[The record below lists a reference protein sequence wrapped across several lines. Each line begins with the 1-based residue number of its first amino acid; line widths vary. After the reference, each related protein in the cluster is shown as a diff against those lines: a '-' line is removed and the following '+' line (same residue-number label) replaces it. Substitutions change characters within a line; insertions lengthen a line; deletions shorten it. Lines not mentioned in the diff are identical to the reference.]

1 MQSRFRSRISKAFMR
16 PIGRETFLKYSIKAF
31 ALSSLSL
38 GAGRCAPGA
47 AASTPS
53 APLHG
58 ISLQEYRNFN
68 ALAEVFLKDVP
79 FEFDAGLAV
88 DRYVYGHPHPIENRA
103 LVHELIGIP
112 SSRLLSVLLDGSFTT
127 LVELDVDKRRER
139 LMIWSRSGSVLK
151 RGLFVIMRQT
161 CFFILSMRPEFA
173 AYAGYDLNRGIVPYA
188 GARA

>member
-1 MQSRFRSRISKAFMR
+1 MRNKFADALTR
-16 PIGRETFLKYSIKAF
+16 PIGRERFLKYTIKAF
-31 ALSSLSL
+31 ALTSVTVS
-38 GAGRCAPGA
+38 AARCGSPAAAAQPGA
-47 AASTPS
+47 A
-53 APLHG
+53 LEG

-68 ALAEVFLKDVP
+68 ALAEIFLADAP

-127 LVELDVDKRRER
+127 LVELSPEKRAER
-139 LMIWSRSGSVLK
+139 LNIWKNSGSKLK
-151 RGLFVIMRQT
+151 RGLYTIMRQT
-161 CFFILSMRPEFA
+161 CFFIISSRPEFA
-173 AYAGYDLNRGIVPYA
+173 AYSGYDLSRGIIPYA